1 MGVPDGESKLRVV
14 AEPSNPEPE
23 TGSLN
28 PSSDSTSAPAPDVP
42 ERRFRHVWLW
52 AFLGLLL
59 GLGVAFQQ
67 YRRAEGLVSQV
78 ESLNEALLEAEHQI
92 EAYGARFR
100 DVRTSV
106 GDLDRRVD
114 ALKVLVETDPL
125 QPLPST
131 LPSGEGIGPG
141 SAEIR

>member
-1 MGVPDGESKLRVV
+1 MVAPEDESKLRIV
-14 AEPSNPEPE
+14 AEPSGSAQETEP
-23 TGSLN
+23 LN
-28 PSSDSTSAPAPDVP
+28 SSSHSTSKPAHAP
-42 ERRFRHVWLW
+42 ERRARRVWLW
-52 AFLGLLL
+52 ALLGLLV
-59 GLGVAFQQ
+59 GLMVAFQQ

-78 ESLNEALLEAEHQI
+78 ESLNGALLEAEHQI

-114 ALKVLVETDPL
+114 ALKTLVDTDPL

-131 LPSGEGIGPG
+131 PPSAQSVDTG
-141 SAEIR
+141 SSEVR